1 MSGENKQ
8 ELKPCPTKDDMKE
21 IPILF
26 NGDMVRAILGGDKTQ
41 TRRPMKDKI
50 CGSVVFEGGKFKDI
64 FRGAGGLWDCKY
76 PKSPFGKAGDIL
88 WVRENLSVVDMPDMG
103 DVPCWLYSADE
114 YRHYSEAYEKAC
126 KNNSIRS
133 DLDGIEI
140 RPCDW
145 GFGTKPSIHMP
156 KWACRTKLR
165 VKRVWV
171 EQVQDIDD
179 RQGGKEGMMYYS
191 GMKKYCDSCRMM
203 FQHCW
208 DSIYGTWSD
217 NPWVWCCE
225 FEVIKGEDK

>member
-1 MSGENKQ
+1 
-8 ELKPCPTKDDMKE
+8 MKE

-76 PKSPFGKAGDIL
+76 PKSPFGKAGDIR

-126 KNNSIRS
+126 KNNSIRP

-145 GFGTKPSIHMP
+145 KFGTKPSIHMP

-171 EQVQDIDD
+171 ERVQDIDE
-179 RQGGKEGMMYYS
+179 EGAKAEGCKDNMEQFKIPRS
-191 GMKKYCDSCRMM
+191 GSI
-203 FQHCW
+203 CW
-208 DSIYGTWSD
+208 YARYKFINLWNSIYGTWSD